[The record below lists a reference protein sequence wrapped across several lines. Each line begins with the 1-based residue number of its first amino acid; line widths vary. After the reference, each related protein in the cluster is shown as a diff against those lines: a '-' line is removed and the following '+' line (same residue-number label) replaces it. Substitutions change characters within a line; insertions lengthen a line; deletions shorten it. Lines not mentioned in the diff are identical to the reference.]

1 MGLLLIA
8 ALLLAGSSVRG
19 LLSTT
24 VIQIVS
30 LATLPALVD
39 WSRPNGYWRAV
50 TTLMVGVLGLLVL
63 QLLPIGNLIHHPADL
78 GIETLP
84 SAMAWTMS
92 WERTAEALLFVL
104 PPALLFLVLSRF
116 SENDFNR
123 LLPFLYLGI
132 LANIV
137 FGLVQF
143 AARSGAD
150 LSPGYLPYVASAGFF
165 ANANHFATLMFIG
178 IPLAIYQFVAIRRPL
193 LSLFAVA
200 AIVLASFATRSVA
213 GVFLS
218 MGCAIFSYALIV
230 RMPALWR
237 LLLVLVGVGGVVVLS
252 FNPANVLEFRADDPL
267 DRTSIWSNTLEAAVS
282 HLPYGSGLGTFDLVY
297 PGVEAVTD
305 IRTSF
310 INHAHNEYLELV
322 LEGGIV
328 AGGLL
333 FAYLALLLLAMWR
346 LPPTPLRTAAFCAIA
361 FVLIHSAVEYP
372 LRNLSLALVFA
383 VLNAVVFSKSL
394 SPSRAAR
401 H

>member
-1 MGLLLIA
+1 MGLLLIV

-24 VIQIVS
+24 IIQILS
-30 LATLPALVD
+30 LAILPALVD

-50 TTLMVGVLGLLVL
+50 TLLLAGVMGLLVA
-63 QLLPIGNLIHHPADL
+63 QLLPLGGLIHHSSDL
-78 GIETLP
+78 QTVPVPGPL
-84 SAMAWTMS
+84 AWTLS

-104 PPALLFLVLSRF
+104 PPAVLFLVLSRF

-132 LANIV
+132 LANII

-143 AARSGAD
+143 AARNGAD

-165 ANANHFATLMFIG
+165 ANANHFATLMFIS
-178 IPLAIYQFVAIRRPL
+178 IPLAIYQFVAIRKPL
-193 LSLFAVA
+193 LSLIAVA

-218 MGCAIFSYALIV
+218 MGCAVFSYALIV

-237 LLLVLVGVGGVVVLS
+237 ALLVLLGVAGMVVLS
-252 FNPANVLEFRADDPL
+252 FNPGNVLEFRADDPL
-267 DRTSIWSNTLEAAVS
+267 DRTSIWSTTVEAVVS

-297 PGVEAVTD
+297 PGVEEASD

-328 AGGLL
+328 AAILL
-333 FAYLALLLLAMWR
+333 AAYLALLLLAMWR
-346 LPPTPLRTAAFCAIA
+346 LPRTPLRTAAFCAIA

-372 LRNLSLALVFA
+372 LRNLSLALLFA
-383 VLNAVVFSKSL
+383 MLNAVVFSNNL
-394 SPSRAAR
+394 VRSRTGR